1 MFLNF
6 IIYYLLFSQTASQP
20 YMHSWKWYCGTFLL
34 IFGEM
39 FNLAAYG
46 FAPATLVAV
55 LGTFSIAGTFYD
67 FFFRQIIWNLAGRM
81 RSYKFF

>member
-1 MFLNF
+1 M
-6 IIYYLLFSQTASQP
+6 Q
-20 YMHSWKWYCGTFLL
+20 SWKWYCGTFLL
-34 IFGEM
+34 IFGEF

-67 FFFRQIIWNLAGRM
+67 YFLSTRLFEYSWQM
-81 RSYKFF
+81 RSYNLNFF